1 MNARLA
7 GAMGAALLLSAC
19 ASPGGP
25 TPSAPAASPPSAAA
39 GGGTAAF
46 RAADFAWSQAPGKG
60 GIDGQLTYGQSGQA
74 FTCANAPVILT
85 PETPWVK
92 ARMMV
97 LYNSDKAAALPAAE
111 VRGRTPPERSQ
122 DYSAFVRRVT
132 CDAQN
137 HFAFSGLP
145 DGAWFVITVAKP
157 VTPGAPGR
165 DVAIMRRVVL
175 KGGQVAKV
183 KL

>member
-1 MNARLA
+1 MNVRLA
-7 GAMGAALLLSAC
+7 GAVGAVLLISAC

-25 TPSAPAASPPSAAA
+25 TPSAPAAAPPAA
-39 GGGTAAF
+39 GAGTAAF
-46 RAADFAWSQAPGKG
+46 RPADFAWSQAPGKG
-60 GIDGQLTYGQSGQA
+60 GIDGQLTYSQSGQA

-85 PETPWVK
+85 PETPWVR

-97 LYNSDKAAALPAAE
+97 LYNSDKTAALPAAE

-122 DYSAFVRRVT
+122 DYSAFVRRAT

-137 HFAFSGLP
+137 HFSFSGLP
-145 DGAWFVITVAKP
+145 DGPWFVITVAKP
-157 VTPGAPGR
+157 TTPGAAGR
-165 DVAIMRRVVL
+165 DMAIMRRVVL

>member
-1 MNARLA
+1 MSARIA
-7 GAMGAALLLSAC
+7 GALSGLLFLGAC
-19 ASPGGP
+19 ATSTGPGP
-25 TPSAPAASPPSAAA
+25 STPAPSAAPAAS
-39 GGGTAAF
+39 AAF

-74 FTCANAPVILT
+74 FTCAGAAVVLT

-92 ARMMV
+92 RRMEI
-97 LYNSDKAAALPAAE
+97 LYNSNQAAALPAAE

-122 DYSAFVRRVT
+122 DYSAFVRRAT
-132 CDAQN
+132 CDGSS
-137 HFAFSGLP
+137 HFTFTGLP

-157 VTPGAPGR
+157 TTPGVTGR
-165 DVAIMRRVVL
+165 DIAVMRRVVL
-175 KGGQVAKV
+175 RNGQTAKV

>member
-25 TPSAPAASPPSAAA
+25 APSAPVANGA
-39 GGGTAAF
+39 TAAF

-60 GIDGQLTYGQSGQA
+60 GIDGQLTYGQAGQA
-74 FTCANAPVILT
+74 FTCANASVILT
-85 PETPWVK
+85 PETPWVR

-97 LYNSDKAAALPAAE
+97 LYNSDKSAALPAAE

-122 DYSAFVRRVT
+122 DYSDFVRRAT
-132 CDAQN
+132 CDAQS
-137 HFAFSGLP
+137 HFSFSGLP
-145 DGAWFVITVAKP
+145 DGPWFVITVAKP
-157 VTPGAPGR
+157 ATPGAASR

-175 KGGQVAKV
+175 RGGKVVRV

>member
-1 MNARLA
+1 MNARLVC
-7 GAMGAALLLSAC
+7 AMGVVLMLGAC

-25 TPSAPAASPPSAAA
+25 TPGASVAPAAS
-39 GGGTAAF
+39 AAF
-46 RAADFAWSQAPGKG
+46 KATDFAWSQAPGKG
-60 GIDGQLTYGQSGQA
+60 GIDGQLTYNPAGQA
-74 FTCANAPVILT
+74 FTCASSAVVLT

-92 ARMMV
+92 RRMMI
-97 LYNSDKAAALPAAE
+97 LYNSEQSAALPAAE

-122 DYSAFVRRVT
+122 DYSAFVRRTT

-157 VTPGAPGR
+157 VAPGATGR
-165 DVAIMRRVVL
+165 DVAIMRRVTL
-175 KGGQVAKV
+175 RNGQVAKV

>member
-1 MNARLA
+1 MNSRLVCAA
-7 GAMGAALLLSAC
+7 GIFLLLGAC

-25 TPSAPAASPPSAAA
+25 APAPSASTAAAS
-39 GGGTAAF
+39 AAF
-46 RAADFAWSQAPGKG
+46 RPADFAWSQAPGKG
-60 GIDGQLTYGQSGQA
+60 GIDGQLTYGAAGQA
-74 FTCANAPVILT
+74 FTCANTAVVLT

-92 ARMMV
+92 RRMMI
-97 LYNSDKAAALPAAE
+97 LYNSEQSAALPATE

-122 DYSAFVRRVT
+122 DYSAFVRRAT
-132 CDAQN
+132 CDPQS
-137 HFAFSGLP
+137 HFTFSALP

-175 KGGQVAKV
+175 RNGQTAKV

>member
-7 GAMGAALLLSAC
+7 GAMGAALLVSAC

-25 TPSAPAASPPSAAA
+25 TPSRAPAAAPPPAA
-39 GGGTAAF
+39 GASAAF

-97 LYNSDKAAALPAAE
+97 LYNSDKAAALPATE

-157 VTPGAPGR
+157 VTPGAAGR

-175 KGGQVAKV
+175 KGGQVVKV

>member
-1 MNARLA
+1 MNARLVC
-7 GAMGAALLLSAC
+7 AMGVVLLLGAC

-25 TPSAPAASPPSAAA
+25 TPGAPAASAPGAS
-39 GGGTAAF
+39 AAF

-60 GIDGQLTYGQSGQA
+60 GIDGQLAYGPAGQA
-74 FTCANAPVILT
+74 FTCANSAVVLT

-92 ARMMV
+92 RRMMI
-97 LYNSDKAAALPAAE
+97 LYNSEQSAALPATE

-122 DYSAFVRRVT
+122 DYSAFVRRTT

-157 VTPGAPGR
+157 VAPGATGR
-165 DVAIMRRVVL
+165 DVAIMRRVTL
-175 KGGQVAKV
+175 RNGQMAKV

>member
-7 GAMGAALLLSAC
+7 CATGIFLLLGAC

-25 TPSAPAASPPSAAA
+25 APAPPPSPAATA
-39 GGGTAAF
+39 ASAAF

-60 GIDGQLTYGQSGQA
+60 GIDGQLTYGAAGQA
-74 FTCANAPVILT
+74 FTCAGSAVVLT
-85 PETPWVK
+85 PETSWVK
-92 ARMMV
+92 RRMTI
-97 LYNSDKAAALPAAE
+97 LYNSDQAAALPAAE

-122 DYSAFVRRVT
+122 DYSAFVRRAT
-132 CDAQN
+132 CDAQS
-137 HFAFSGLP
+137 HFTFSGLP

-175 KGGQVAKV
+175 RNGQVAKV

>member
-25 TPSAPAASPPSAAA
+25 APSAPVASGA
-39 GGGTAAF
+39 TAAF

-60 GIDGQLTYGQSGQA
+60 GIDGQLTYGQAGQA
-74 FTCANAPVILT
+74 FTCANASVILT
-85 PETPWVK
+85 PETPWTRR
-92 ARMMV
+92 RMTI
-97 LYNSDKAAALPAAE
+97 LYKSPTQAALPVAE
-111 VRGRTPPERSQ
+111 VRARTPSEPGE
-122 DYSAFVRRVT
+122 DYSAFVRRTT
-132 CDAQN
+132 CDGSDA
-137 HFAFSGLP
+137 FSFSGLP
-145 DGAWFVITVAKP
+145 DGPWFVITVAKP
-157 VTPGAPGR
+157 ATPGAASR

-175 KGGQVAKV
+175 RGGKVVRV

>member
-1 MNARLA
+1 MNVRFACA
-7 GAMGAALLLSAC
+7 TGAVLLLGAC

-25 TPSAPAASPPSAAA
+25 APQSSATTAAPAGS
-39 GGGTAAF
+39 AAF

-60 GIDGQLTYGQSGQA
+60 GIDGQLAYGPKGRA
-74 FTCANAPVILT
+74 FTCAGSAVVLT

-92 ARMMV
+92 RRMMI
-97 LYNSDKAAALPAAE
+97 LYNSDKAAALPAGE

-122 DYSAFVRRVT
+122 DYSAFVRRAT
-132 CDAQN
+132 CDASN
-137 HFAFSGLP
+137 RFSFSGLP

-157 VTPGAPGR
+157 ATGAAGE
-165 DVAIMRRVVL
+165 VAIMRHVTLRN
-175 KGGQVAKV
+175 GQVAKV

>member
-7 GAMGAALLLSAC
+7 CAAGIFLLLGAC

-25 TPSAPAASPPSAAA
+25 APAPPPPPAAA
-39 GGGTAAF
+39 AASAAF

-60 GIDGQLTYGQSGQA
+60 GIDGQLTYGAAGQA
-74 FTCANAPVILT
+74 FTCAGSAVVLT

-92 ARMMV
+92 RRMTI
-97 LYNSDKAAALPAAE
+97 LYNSDQAAALPAAE

-122 DYSAFVRRVT
+122 DYSAFVRRAT

-137 HFAFSGLP
+137 HFTFSGLP

-175 KGGQVAKV
+175 RNGQVAKV

>member
-25 TPSAPAASPPSAAA
+25 TPSGPAASAPSAAA

-85 PETPWVK
+85 PETPWVR

-97 LYNSDKAAALPAAE
+97 LYNSDRAAALPAAE

-157 VTPGAPGR
+157 VTPGAASR